1 MDILINELSLDGQF
15 PTVTDFIYKGLN
27 PFITVLDEI
36 AALNCMLLKKYDLY
50 NSMITADKTLHD
62 ILIGRISR
70 EYDQIRKFKRK
81 LAMLFE
87 EPFWENDKKH
97 SDDDTY
103 LFDNEKINNS
113 SLAESCERD
122 RVVVSFLHSNF
133 QILEIPVLKNQDEML
148 VDNLYDRFHF
158 LELRRNRKGL
168 SLEEYVNLK
177 FIDTKLDF
185 SLIDDKF
192 GFALLNTSVQENAFL
207 SSFEKFIKM
216 SWDDILKD
224 DGFEYKPYKDQD
236 LFKQKYNDKNIRKFR
251 TSQKYR
257 CFGYRENDTF
267 YVIRFE
273 SDHKL
278 SDKG

>member
-1 MDILINELSLDGQF
+1 MDILINELSLDGQYL
-15 PTVTDFIYKGLN
+15 TVNEFLSEGLSAFIN
-27 PFITVLDEI
+27 VLDEI
-36 AALNCMLLKKYDLY
+36 SATNHILLKKYDFY
-50 NSMITADKTLHD
+50 NTKITKNIILHD
-62 ILIGRISR
+62 ILKGNISR

-103 LFDNEKINNS
+103 LFDNVKINNS
-113 SLAESCERD
+113 SIAESCERD
-122 RVVVSFLHSNF
+122 RIVVSFLHSKF
-133 QILEIPVLKNQDEML
+133 KILKIPVLKNQDEIL
-148 VDNLYDRFHF
+148 VDNLYDKLHF
-158 LELRRNRKGL
+158 LELKHGRNELTFEHYVRQKFKG
-168 SLEEYVNLK
+168 
-177 FIDTKLDF
+177 TKLNF
-185 SLIDDKF
+185 SLIDDKV
-192 GFALLNTSVQENAFL
+192 GFVLLNTMAEENAFL
-207 SSFEKFIKM
+207 SSFKKFVKM

-224 DGFEYKPYKDQD
+224 DGLEYKTYKNQD
-236 LFKQKYNDKNIRKFR
+236 IFKQKYTDKNICKFR

-257 CFGYRENDTF
+257 CFGYRENDIF